1 MKPIARPDVSRQ
13 GPHPGPVTIT
23 MCDPPIPRAREV
35 ATRFFALPRGLRS
48 GSQARELASRLAGPL
63 CDGIDG
69 LMTTRPIGLAIP
81 VAVALAMCGCE
92 KQEAQPPLATDVAVA
107 MAPPESLPQGP
118 EEAQIVFQQGPPP
131 PAKVKPKPKPAE
143 PKAEPAKAEPAR
155 PDPPKMEPKPP
166 EPKGLTVPASDGSSA
181 SGSSGRPAP
190 PPTPPAP
197 PPTPPPTPAK
207 PAPVRSSSLPAGNFD
222 AGTAQSFRE
231 IAVSTGGSVLA
242 AASAGQLPGAIQRLL
257 GTLTAVPDLDM
268 VLLIDTTGSM
278 RDDLAAMRSAAASV
292 LSTAF
297 ARPGKTRVGVVYY
310 KDKTPDCTYVT
321 KMELALSEDKGDIA
335 GALARAKVD
344 CGGDFPEHVYAGIH
358 RAATGMSWRP
368 EAAKVIVLIGDAPP
382 HDDYPDVTRG
392 MAIGAAKSRGIG
404 VTSIIVN
411 KD

>member
-1 MKPIARPDVSRQ
+1 MRRWQHSA
-13 GPHPGPVTIT
+13 
-23 MCDPPIPRAREV
+23 
-35 ATRFFALPRGLRS
+35 
-48 GSQARELASRLAGPL
+48 RLAV
-63 CDGIDG
+63 I
-69 LMTTRPIGLAIP
+69 TA
-81 VAVALAMCGCE
+81 ALTAFACE
-92 KQEAQPPLATDVAVA
+92 KQQSPPPVATDVALA
-107 MAPPESLPQGP
+107 LAPPEALPPGP

-131 PAKVKPKPKPAE
+131 PAKAKPKPKPTE
-143 PKAEPAKAEPAR
+143 PKAEPPKAPAVR
-155 PDPPKMEPKPP
+155 PDPPKDVPRPP
-166 EPKGLTVPASDGSSA
+166 DPKGLTVPASDGSSA
-181 SGSSGRPAP
+181 SGSSGRPP
-190 PPTPPAP
+190 PPTPA
-197 PPTPPPTPAK
+197 TPPPTPS
-207 PAPVRSSSLPAGNFD
+207 APVRPPPVRISSLPAGNFD
-222 AGTAQSFRE
+222 AGTATSFRE

-242 AASAGQLPGAIQRLL
+242 AGSASQLPGAIQRLL

-278 RDDLAAMRSAAASV
+278 RDDLSAMRSAAASM
-292 LSTAF
+292 LATAF

-321 KMELALSEDKGDIA
+321 KLELGLSEDKGDIA

-358 RAATGMSWRP
+358 RAATGMAWRP

-382 HDDYPDVTRG
+382 HDEYTDVTRG